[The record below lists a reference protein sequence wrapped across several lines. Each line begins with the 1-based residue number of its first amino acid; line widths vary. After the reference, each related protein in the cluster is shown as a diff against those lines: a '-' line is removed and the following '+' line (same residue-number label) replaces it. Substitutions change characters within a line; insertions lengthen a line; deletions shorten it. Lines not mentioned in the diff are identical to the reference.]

1 LKLIFAITGYQR
13 AESVLGQLSG
23 RGFPVTLVHEERAL
37 LGSGSGT
44 LMIGV
49 PDGAVN
55 RVLGL
60 LDEVCGAQASQ
71 ADVLLPA
78 SDPTDLMV
86 TAHAPIIEGGVSI
99 FVVDVSRFERM
110 A

>member
-1 LKLIFAITGYQR
+1 MKLIFAVTDHR
-13 AESVLGQLSG
+13 LADTVLKHLAG
-23 RGFPVTLVHEERAL
+23 RGFPVTLVHEERGL
-37 LGSGSGT
+37 LAPGSGT

-49 PDGAVN
+49 PDSAVA
-55 RVLGL
+55 RVLEL
-60 LDEVCGAQASQ
+60 LETTCGAQVSQ

-86 TAHAPIIEGGVSI
+86 TARAPVIEGGISI

>member
-1 LKLIFAITGYQR
+1 
-13 AESVLGQLSG
+13 
-23 RGFPVTLVHEERAL
+23 
-37 LGSGSGT
+37 
-44 LMIGV
+44 MIGV
-49 PDGAVN
+49 PNGIVGP
-55 RVLGL
+55 VLGL
-60 LDEVCGAQASQ
+60 LDELCGARVSQ

-86 TAHAPIIEGGVSI
+86 TAHAPVIEGGISI

>member
-1 LKLIFAITGYQR
+1 MKLIFAVTEHR
-13 AESVLGQLSG
+13 LAEAVLNHLTG
-23 RGFPVTLVHEERAL
+23 RGFPVTLVHEEKAL
-37 LGSGSGT
+37 LAPGSGT

-49 PDGAVN
+49 PDGAVG
-55 RVLGL
+55 RVVNL
-60 LDEVCGAQASQ
+60 LEHACGAQVSQ

-86 TAHAPIIEGGVSI
+86 TARAPVIEGGISI

>member
-1 LKLIFAITGYQR
+1 MKLIFAVTDHR
-13 AESVLGQLSG
+13 LADTVLKHLAG
-23 RGFPVTLVHEERAL
+23 RGYPVTLVHDERGL
-37 LGSGSGT
+37 LAPGGGT

-49 PDGAVN
+49 PDGAVA
-55 RVLGL
+55 RVLEL
-60 LDEVCGAQASQ
+60 LETTCGAQVSQ

-86 TAHAPIIEGGVSI
+86 TARAPVIEGGISI